1 MATQTS
7 EQGQYSSH
15 ARRQHLEQEREQAQV
30 HRQKPAQVKAEQP
43 EDTSQGLDQTLALL
57 RAKDDTSRFVGLALL
72 KSILDSKVDGLEDPG
87 MIRRCWA
94 AIPAKFLDR
103 LLRAPRNEERSKEE
117 SLSMVGLA
125 VAVLHTFIVIFS
137 TDLRDDEKSVGR
149 IERLVDILAW
159 RYPHRE
165 KIPRWCV
172 VANETALQI
181 LERKYCRYFSR

>member
-7 EQGQYSSH
+7 EQGQHSGH
-15 ARRQHLEQEREQAQV
+15 AGRQHLEQEREQVQAHGQE
-30 HRQKPAQVKAEQP
+30 PAQVKAEQP
-43 EDTSQGLDQTLALL
+43 KDTSQGLDQTLALL

-159 RYPHRE
+159 RYPQRE
-165 KIPRWCV
+165 KIPRRCV